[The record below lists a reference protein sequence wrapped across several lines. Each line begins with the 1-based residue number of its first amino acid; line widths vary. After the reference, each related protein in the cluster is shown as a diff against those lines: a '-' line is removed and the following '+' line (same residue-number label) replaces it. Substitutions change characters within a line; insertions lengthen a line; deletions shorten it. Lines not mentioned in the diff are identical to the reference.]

1 MKRPFILAALAA
13 ATALGACAMDDAAAP
28 PPGAP
33 MDMAP
38 TAAPAYVRMAA
49 ASDLFEI
56 RSGTLARSRAR
67 SGDVRAFA
75 DMLVGDHTTTTQ
87 QLMLAARSAG
97 LNPPPPMLMPMQR
110 DMMARL
116 NAASGAD
123 FDRIFLDEQVQA
135 HQMALQLHQNYAQ
148 SGDVPALRTV
158 AQTAVPVIQGHLE
171 RARALRG
178 AIGGG

>member
-1 MKRPFILAALAA
+1 MARPLILAALAA
-13 ATALGACAMDDAAAP
+13 ASALGACTMDDTASP

-56 RSGTLARSRAR
+56 RSGTLARNRAR
-67 SGDVRAFA
+67 RPDVRAFA

-87 QLMLAARSAG
+87 QLMTAAHSAG
-97 LNPPPPMLMPMQR
+97 LNPPPPMLMSMQR

-135 HQMALQLHQNYAQ
+135 HQMALSLHQNYAQ
-148 SGDVPALRTV
+148 SGDVPPLRAV
-158 AQTAVPVIQGHLE
+158 AGSAVPIIQHHLDQ
-171 RARALRG
+171 AQSLRG
-178 AIGGG
+178 GG